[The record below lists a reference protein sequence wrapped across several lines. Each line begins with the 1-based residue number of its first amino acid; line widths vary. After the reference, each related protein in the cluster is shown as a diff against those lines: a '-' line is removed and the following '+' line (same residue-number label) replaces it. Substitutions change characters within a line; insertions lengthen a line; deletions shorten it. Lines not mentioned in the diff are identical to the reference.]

1 MAIAV
6 PTFTRLVR
14 AAMANDRC
22 SGEPKYSSE
31 YLCSVVSAC
40 EKPSRS
46 AASACSRISPST
58 ACGSPVTRPWVNSTP
73 TDMGAPHS
81 SPGVVPDTAS
91 AAKRRQDPNDARAA
105 PGRAPSGVASVVRS
119 STPQRDRGTPMETI
133 TLDGYADVREAFRS
147 HDLEQAL

>member
-6 PTFTRLVR
+6 PTRTRLVR

-46 AASACSRISPST
+46 AASACSRTSPST
-58 ACGSPVTRPWVNSTP
+58 ACGSPVTSPWVNSTP
-73 TDMGAPHS
+73 MDMG
-81 SPGVVPDTAS
+81 SPRGSDRLRVEVHQRDAGVEHAGHPVVQD
-91 AAKRRQDPNDARAA
+91 AAVIAGIVGAA
-105 PGRAPSGVASVVRS
+105 GGGRAGHPA
-119 STPQRDRGTPMETI
+119 QRQRP
-133 TLDGYADVREAFRS
+133 ADVDPAQVGDRVEAA
-147 HDLEQAL
+147 DAVAG